1 MADPALQTAA
11 LGSLEFVINKA
22 LELDP
27 GSKLRLAEMQGVTLK
42 IECTAPALH
51 AYVQPGE
58 HGILLKSW
66 HEDPPDSGISG
77 TLSELTRLLQAQDK
91 ASALVNGGF
100 QLQGDSA
107 PLVQL
112 QEILAQLDIDWEQP
126 IARLLGDVAG
136 HQIGKF
142 IRGSLAWGR
151 HASGSLQRNL
161 EEFIHE
167 EARLLPPRLELENF
181 YADVSALNLRV
192 DRLAARVRKARRQI
206 IPEDDNRNPSR

>member
-1 MADPALQTAA
+1 MTDPALQTAA
-11 LGSLEFVINKA
+11 LSSLEFVINKA

-27 GSKLRLAEMQGVTLK
+27 GSTARLAEMQGITLK
-42 IECTAPALH
+42 IECTNPALC

-58 HGILLKSW
+58 QGLQLRSW
-66 HEDPPDSGISG
+66 YDVEPDSGISG

-91 ASALVNGGF
+91 ASALVNGAF
-100 QLQGDSA
+100 QISGDSG
-107 PLVQL
+107 PLLQL
-112 QEILAQLDIDWEQP
+112 QEILAQLEIDWEQP

-136 HQIGKF
+136 HQVGKF

-151 HASGSLQRNL
+151 HASGSLQRNV

-181 YADVSALNLRV
+181 YTDVGALNLRV
-192 DRLAARVRKARRQI
+192 DRLAARVRKAQRQLN
-206 IPEDDNRNPSR
+206 PEPE

>member
-1 MADPALQTAA
+1 MPDPALQTAA

-27 GSKLRLAEMQGVTLK
+27 GSRARLAEMQGVTLK
-42 IECTAPALH
+42 IECTTPAFH
-51 AYVQPGE
+51 AYVQPDE
-58 HGILLKSW
+58 HGIHLKSW
-66 HEDPPDSGISG
+66 YDGVPDSGISG
-77 TLSELTRLLQAQDK
+77 TLSELTRLAQAQDK

-100 QLQGDSA
+100 QIHGDSA

-126 IARLLGDVAG
+126 IARVLGDVAG
-136 HQIGKF
+136 HQVGKF
-142 IRGSLAWGR
+142 IRGSLAWGK
-151 HASGSLQRNL
+151 HASGSLQRNV

-192 DRLAARVRKARRQI
+192 DRLAARVRKARRQLLL
-206 IPEDDNRNPSR
+206 EDK